1 MKPTAHPLRIAVIA
15 PLRYPIREPH
25 AGGLESSI
33 WHQVDSLRRR
43 GHRVTLAAVEG
54 SDFLEDGPPEFV
66 LPPVVWAPGEQPN
79 DVDYPLGYEAYALPA
94 LERALEHI
102 ALHSDGF
109 DVVHNHSLHG
119 TPLAWAG
126 RLGVPMVSTL
136 HTPVLVD
143 LVQAHARSAAPTSRF
158 TAVSTHIAAEW
169 MPAGISSTVVP
180 NAVDAE
186 RWPLGPGGP
195 DLVWFGRIVEEKG
208 AHLAIRAARLVGRRI
223 VLAGRIGEPGY
234 FESEVQPLL
243 GPDAEYVGELR
254 PDDLARLVGRSSC
267 ALVTPVWQEPFG
279 LIIAETMMT
288 GTPVACFDTGGVSE
302 VVGAAGGGSSAA
314 ARLVPMGD
322 VAGLAAAA
330 AELIARG
337 EADAGIRSRTR
348 AGAVARFSLDARVLE
363 LETMYRQLALD
374 GTLGVPDTG
383 AVPDIGAVP
392 GFAGS
397 EGSTEARP

>member
-1 MKPTAHPLRIAVIA
+1 MRPTAHPLRIAVIA

-43 GHRVTLAAVEG
+43 GHRITLAAVEG
-54 SDFLEDGPPEFV
+54 SDFLHDGPPEFV
-66 LPPVVWAPGEQPN
+66 LPPVVWGSDEQPN
-79 DVDYPLGYEAYALPA
+79 DVDYPAGYEAHALPA
-94 LERALEHI
+94 LERALAHI
-102 ALHSDGF
+102 ARHSDEF

-143 LVQAHARSAAPTSRF
+143 LVQAHARSAAPTSQF
-158 TAVSTHIAAEW
+158 TAVSTHTADEW

-208 AHLAIRAARLVGRRI
+208 AHLAIRAARLLGRRI
-223 VLAGRIGEPGY
+223 VLAGRIGEPDY
-234 FESEVQPLL
+234 FENDVQPLL

-254 PDDLARLVGRSSC
+254 PDELARLVGQSSC

-288 GTPVACFDTGGVSE
+288 GTPVACFETGGVAE
-302 VVGAAGGGSSAA
+302 VVGAVGAGSSS

-322 VAGLAAAA
+322 VAGLAVAA

-337 EADAGIRSRTR
+337 EADAGIRLRTR

-374 GTLGVPDTG
+374 GTLGVVGVAAAAP
-383 AVPDIGAVP
+383 VPP
-392 GFAGS
+392 GRDAPAGTLS
-397 EGSTEARP
+397 